1 MKEKFSDFESQG
13 WISKEG
19 KFVFE
24 VKDYELK
31 QSASGND
38 MAVLTVEAPEG
49 QTIIRHSLA
58 PNARWSYNNLIAA
71 CLHLDTPEKKAAFE
85 LDYATIGHDLK
96 GKKFIGEVKKE
107 LYQKEVPVMN
117 DDGTVTRGIE
127 VKESYKIVNYEMCK

>member
-13 WISKEG
+13 WINKEG
-19 KFVFE
+19 KFTFE

-38 MAVLTVEAPEG
+38 MAVLTVESSEG
-49 QTIIRHSLA
+49 QSIIRHSLA
-58 PNARWSYNNLIAA
+58 PKARWSYNNLIAA
-71 CLHLDTPEKKAAFE
+71 CLRLDTPEKKAAFE

-117 DDGTVTRGIE
+117 DDGTVTRGLE
-127 VKESYKIVNYEMCK
+127 EKESYKIVNYEMCK